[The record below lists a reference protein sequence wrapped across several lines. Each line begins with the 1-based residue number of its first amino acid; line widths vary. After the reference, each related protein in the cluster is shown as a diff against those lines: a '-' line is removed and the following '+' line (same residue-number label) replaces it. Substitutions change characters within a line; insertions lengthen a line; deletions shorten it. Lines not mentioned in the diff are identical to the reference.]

1 MSSLNKNDLIKSL
14 LFYLPIFFLFAS
26 VLNEIDLNYLEIEF
40 FSFNF
45 VHILIFYWTLKNP
58 RYLSYGSIFLA
69 GIVNDVVVGLPMGVS
84 SFCYLLICAV
94 TAYLRNITIT
104 PNFINDWISLLFT
117 ILLINSIQVLSLDF
131 IFSIKVN
138 YMSYLV
144 NSGFTFIFYP
154 IFLYLFNILEKRIK
168 IQKKWLL
175 EISQLEN
182 QILLIVECL
191 SLVQQN

>member
-14 LFYLPIFFLFAS
+14 LFYLPLFFLFAS

-117 ILLINSIQVLSLDF
+117 ILLINSIQVVSLDF
-131 IFSIKVN
+131 IFSIEVN
-138 YMSYLV
+138 YLRYLI

-154 IFLYLFNILEKRIK
+154 IFLFLFNILEKKIK
-168 IQKKWLL
+168 MQK
-175 EISQLEN
+175 N
-182 QILLIVECL
+182 D
-191 SLVQQN
+191 

>member
-14 LFYLPIFFLFAS
+14 LFYLPIFFLFVS

-117 ILLINSIQVLSLDF
+117 ILLINSIQVISLDL
-131 IFSIKVN
+131 IFSIEVN
-138 YMSYLV
+138 YMRYSI
-144 NSGFTFIFYP
+144 NSGFTFVFYP
-154 IFLYLFNILEKRIK
+154 LFLFLFNILEKKIR
-168 IQKKWLL
+168 IQK
-175 EISQLEN
+175 N
-182 QILLIVECL
+182 Y
-191 SLVQQN
+191 